1 MTETLNIKKIN
12 EKVYAIMPVF
22 DDKNISDRIDE
33 LKNLVLSAGAEF
45 VGYGMQKIREITPST
60 LFGKG
65 KLEEMKIEAEENE
78 ASTIVCDYSL
88 SPAQQSNRQNRA
100 YT

>member
-22 DDKNISDRIDE
+22 DDKNISDRNIFDRIDE

-45 VGYGMQKIREITPST
+45 VGCGMQKIREINRSRRKRSLDDRMRLLSFPCST
-60 LFGKG
+60 
-65 KLEEMKIEAEENE
+65 
-78 ASTIVCDYSL
+78 T
-88 SPAQQSNRQNRA
+88 
-100 YT
+100 

>member
-22 DDKNISDRIDE
+22 DDKDISDRIDE

-45 VGYGMQKIREITPST
+45 VGCGMQKIRDITRRRFSV
-60 LFGKG
+60 K
-65 KLEEMKIEAEENE
+65 E
-78 ASTIVCDYSL
+78 SL
-88 SPAQQSNRQNRA
+88 KK
-100 YT
+100 

>member
-33 LKNLVLSAGAEF
+33 LKNLILSAGAEF
-45 VGYGMQKIREITPST
+45 VGCGMQKI
-60 LFGKG
+60 
-65 KLEEMKIEAEENE
+65 
-78 ASTIVCDYSL
+78 
-88 SPAQQSNRQNRA
+88 
-100 YT
+100 